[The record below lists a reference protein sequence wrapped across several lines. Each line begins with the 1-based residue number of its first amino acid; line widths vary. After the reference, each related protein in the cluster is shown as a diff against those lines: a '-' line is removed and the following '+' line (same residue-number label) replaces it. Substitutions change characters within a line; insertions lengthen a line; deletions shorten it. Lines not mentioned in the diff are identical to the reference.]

1 MTIGDQTV
9 RATAGES
16 GAPPASCRAFLA
28 GMGVAAA
35 GTAGAALLGGPLAG
49 TAQAAQADCPP
60 DKKFAPVPKSALGPR
75 SRGAGKNGVI

>member
-1 MTIGDQTV
+1 MTIGDQTA

-28 GMGVAAA
+28 GTGAAAA
-35 GTAGAALLGGPLAG
+35 GAAGAALLGGPLAG
-49 TAQAAQADCPP
+49 TAQAAQPACPP
-60 DKKFAPVPKSALGPR
+60 DKQAPIPESALGPR